1 MLVLELNQPTE
12 AKGKKKQTAPRDLQD
27 VMIAPKNLLHFPAA
41 GWQEKRA
48 FVMSSGVCGC
58 FVVCVSSRGS
68 CLCVAVHLLRRCF
81 WGFFSPL
88 RDRRGL
94 MWSARLGGWL
104 MAAELGDQRVPGT
117 AAAASLQMR
126 L

>member
-1 MLVLELNQPTE
+1 MGE
-12 AKGKKKQTAPRDLQD
+12 
-27 VMIAPKNLLHFPAA
+27 MAPKNLLHFPAA
-41 GWQEKRA
+41 GWREKRA

-58 FVVCVSSRGS
+58 FVVCVSSSRGS
-68 CLCVAVHLLRRCF
+68 CLCVTVHLLRRCF
-81 WGFFSPL
+81 WVYFFSPL

-104 MAAELGDQRVPGT
+104 MAAELGEQHVPGA